1 MCIHIGFEMSDSL
14 LSDASMATV
23 GLKTST
29 KLILFDAFG
38 LLILLTLF
46 AIDETG
52 VGLSIFAM
60 LFTLLPMN
68 LLSNILLICADVVV
82 VIALFVAVD
91 GTLFIEYGVGL
102 LFSVSDA
109 WPLDKPSSSTGMLV
123 YNREKS
129 GITPPVPVL
138 FNPVAVRQWL
148 FMPMHPFK
156 SFDRLSKSPQ
166 FES

>member
-1 MCIHIGFEMSDSL
+1 MSDSL
-14 LSDASMATV
+14 LSDVSMATV

-29 KLILFDAFG
+29 KLILLDAFE
-38 LLILLTLF
+38 LVILLTLF

-52 VGLSIFAM
+52 VGLSIFAK

-68 LLSNILLICADVVV
+68 LLSKILLICADAVLV

-123 YNREKS
+123 YNRE
-129 GITPPVPVL
+129 
-138 FNPVAVRQWL
+138 
-148 FMPMHPFK
+148 
-156 SFDRLSKSPQ
+156 
-166 FES
+166 